1 MFVFF
6 LFVRI
11 MAGFILLFDLITR
24 YLYIILLTEY
34 NSKVVLRKMN
44 AQEYETIV
52 KEIDKLLAKFDKE
65 KRKLAQGH

>member
-1 MFVFF
+1 
-6 LFVRI
+6 